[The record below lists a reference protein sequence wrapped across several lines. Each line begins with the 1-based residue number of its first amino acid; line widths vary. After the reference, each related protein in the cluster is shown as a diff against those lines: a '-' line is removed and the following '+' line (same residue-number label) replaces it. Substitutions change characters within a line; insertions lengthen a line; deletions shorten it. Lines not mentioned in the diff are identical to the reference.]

1 MLHTDA
7 TSGRPLELCCWRW
20 QEKEL
25 GRHLPTAVRKAQV
38 LQAPWAAG
46 RKGHGDPRS
55 CSSQVSH
62 TSVSQPGND
71 EQKSLLKQL
80 TSAGCSQEG
89 KGLGSDAFHTLDG
102 ESEALLPLGDTA
114 GHIFWLKV
122 QGDLAGSEGCWLLL
136 KIFSSS

>member
-25 GRHLPTAVRKAQV
+25 GRHLPTAMRKAQV

-71 EQKSLLKQL
+71 EQKSLLNHFSWVQ
-80 TSAGCSQEG
+80 SRG
-89 KGLGSDAFHTLDG
+89 KGTRLRCLSHLG

-122 QGDLAGSEGCWLLL
+122 QGDLVGSEGCWLLL